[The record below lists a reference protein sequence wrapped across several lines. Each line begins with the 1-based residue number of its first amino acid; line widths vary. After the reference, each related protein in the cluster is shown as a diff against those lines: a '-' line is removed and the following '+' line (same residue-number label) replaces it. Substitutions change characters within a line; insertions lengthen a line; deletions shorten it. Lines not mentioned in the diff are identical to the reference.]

1 MKLRQGRKNPLNLYV
16 QMDAEPSDDDL
27 SIGYI
32 RNLDVAHLIVQ
43 AFDEAPWMC
52 ERLEGIIV
60 RGDQ

>member
-1 MKLRQGRKNPLNLYV
+1 MRLRQGRKNPLNLYV
-16 QMDAEPSDDDL
+16 QMDDESSDDDL

-32 RNLDVAHLIVQ
+32 RDPDVAHLIAQ
-43 AFDEAPWMC
+43 AFDEAPWMR